1 MRVGYQDLVSDYAGA
16 KLPFMQ
22 IPAFLEISP
31 DVWTSGQ
38 PAPEDFPLL
47 ARNGVEVVINLAAPG
62 STGFDA
68 DEMRR
73 VLEAGM
79 QYVALP
85 VVWTAPKLGDY
96 TLFEAVLRAC
106 GGRRVLIHCAKNRR
120 VSAFLFLFRVRYGED
135 EAVALSDLEKI
146 WRPDPIWSAFLAE
159 ILQTPTA

>member
-1 MRVGYQDLVSDYAGA
+1 
-16 KLPFMQ
+16 MQ

-38 PAPEDFPLL
+38 PTPEDFSLL
-47 ARNGVEVVINLAAPG
+47 ARNGVEVVINLAAPDA
-62 STGFDA
+62 TNFDA
-68 DEMRR
+68 HEMRR

-106 GGRRVLIHCAKNRR
+106 GGRRVLIHCAKNMR
-120 VSAFLFLFRVRYGED
+120 VSAFVFLFRVRHGED
-135 EAVALSDLEKI
+135 EAVARRDLEKI
-146 WRPDPIWSAFLAE
+146 WKPDPIWSAFLAE
-159 ILQTPTA
+159 VMATA